1 MKLYHFGLIFAVVAI
16 GFIVTMQT
24 RFVIKQSY
32 VEREKTEYDVLVA
45 AVDAMVDVVFAGG
58 KTIVT
63 EERLFYG
70 EEVFFQTMAVLQE
83 GDTDRAAWEAKR
95 AQVPCLVVFE
105 ERGYYVYC
113 RRPGKGY
120 GWSELYLYNDGQIP
134 ERFFSE
140 TEDLLK
146 RYHSENCAVN
156 KTYRMESAG
165 KGVWEQ
171 SLAPICV
178 FAVYAQENLYRAE
191 ADGIFLYAASG
202 QATAVYLVTEDNYC
216 HVPYCEKC
224 KSGNVVAWYAT
235 QKESAED
242 GAMPCEEC
250 LK

>member
-1 MKLYHFGLIFAVVAI
+1 MYHFGLIFAVAAI
-16 GFIVTMQT
+16 GFFVTMQT

-58 KTIVT
+58 ENVVT

-83 GDTDRAAWEAKR
+83 GATDREAQEAKR
-95 AQVPCLVVFE
+95 AQVPCLAVFE

-113 RRPGKGY
+113 RTPEKGY
-120 GWSELYLYNDGQIP
+120 GWSTLHLYEDGQIP

-140 TEDLLK
+140 TEELLR
-146 RYHSENCAVN
+146 RYHSENSTIVGA
-156 KTYRMESAG
+156 YRMETAG

-171 SLAPICV
+171 SLVPPCV

-191 ADGIFLYAASG
+191 TGGRFLYAASG
-202 QATAVYLVTEDNYC
+202 RATSV
-216 HVPYCEKC
+216 
-224 KSGNVVAWYAT
+224 
-235 QKESAED
+235 
-242 GAMPCEEC
+242 
-250 LK
+250 